1 MNEQTIKTAYQA
13 IHSNG
18 AAQATIGLVTI
29 IALAI
34 MIIKIIKLYEEQK
47 QEKEFNVKLLFDL
60 IKQYGKYL
68 AFICAFPFILGAVE
82 TVLADVQQGVSS
94 KFNASV
100 NMVGTE
106 YIKQNLEDF
115 IEHEA
120 KEIEAQEST
129 WDKIKGSVVQVINP
143 FDGWGAKIYG
153 QISLVSIY
161 LLKYI
166 FFFFCCGRYLWLL
179 MLEIVAPIAIVLSL
193 NEKTFG
199 IFMTWVKNMLVCYL
213 LIPFFLMADVF
224 SEEIIKVMFSAE
236 NMSVYGIWATLGMIT
251 IKISLFGV
259 VSKRCLNLLH

>member
-1 MNEQTIKTAYQA
+1 MNEQTIKTAYLA

-34 MIIKIIKLYEEQK
+34 MIIKIIRLYEEQK
-47 QEKEFNVKLLFDL
+47 QEKEFNIKLLFDL

-68 AFICAFPFILGAVE
+68 AFICAFPFVLGAVE

-106 YIKQNLEDF
+106 YIQKS
-115 IEHEA
+115 IEEFASHEA
-120 KEIEAQEST
+120 KEMEKQEGVA
-129 WDKIKGSVVQVINP
+129 DKVFQVINP
-143 FDGWGAKIYG
+143 FDGWVAKIYG
-153 QISLVSIY
+153 QISQVSIY

-166 FFFFCCGRYLWLL
+166 YFFFCCGRYLWLL

-199 IFMTWVKNMLVCYL
+199 IFMTWLKNMLVCYL

-224 SEEIIKVMFSAE
+224 SEEIIKVMFNSE

-251 IKISLFGV
+251 VKICLFGV
-259 VSKRCLNLLH
+259 VTKRCLNLLH

>member
-1 MNEQTIKTAYQA
+1 MNEQTIKTAYLS

-18 AAQATIGLVTI
+18 AAQATIGLVTV

-47 QEKEFNVKLLFDL
+47 AEKEFNVKLLFDL

-68 AFICAFPFILGAVE
+68 AFICAFPFVLGAVE

-100 NMVGTE
+100 NMVGTT
-106 YIKQNLEDF
+106 YIEKNIQNF
-115 IEHEA
+115 IASEA
-120 KEIEAQEST
+120 KEMEQNEST
-129 WDKIKGSVVQVINP
+129 LDKIKAGFFQVINP

-199 IFMTWVKNMLVCYL
+199 IFMTWMKNMLVCYL

-224 SEEIIKVMFSAE
+224 SEEIIKVMFSTE
-236 NMSVYGIWATLGMIT
+236 NMSIYGIWATLGMIT

-259 VSKRCLNLLH
+259 VTKRCLNLLH